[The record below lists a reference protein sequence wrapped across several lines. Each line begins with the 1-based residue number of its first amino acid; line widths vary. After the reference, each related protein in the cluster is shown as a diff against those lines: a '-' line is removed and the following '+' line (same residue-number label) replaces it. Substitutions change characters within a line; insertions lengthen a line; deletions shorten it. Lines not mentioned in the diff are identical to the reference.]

1 MRGVAAWLAVVA
13 IVLGAVS
20 ALDALSAPPSV
31 GEPKTTAAVVSAI
44 GGRAFVL
51 LIDSLR
57 YETATDARIM
67 PHLAELRASSTCAR
81 ILPTRDAVTVPCV
94 RAAFTG
100 EDRTRLLGFVSNFLS
115 GSAGLRSIFTD
126 LARQGRDSVAYSDVA
141 FNQFGDDVDRED
153 NGGDGPTEPQD
164 QDARARE
171 ALAAFLGGAHDD
183 PRVDLAVMHVTYT
196 DHIAHEAG
204 IAGPRYAELFGRV
217 DALAAELA
225 RGLPSDATLVVMGD
239 HGHDDTGRHALGL
252 SVPTF
257 ALYHG
262 PRFAPGHDLGTRPIR
277 VHRTLLGEALGVPAP
292 AAVARA
298 GDEPSAD
305 NGIAPSRYPTYLAFV
320 FGLGALGWLL
330 ARALGQPLGRR
341 GLAGSLLAAG
351 AFSALGAFYARV
363 RPVLHEPTYTT
374 LALAWL
380 LILGLACARSALTRD
395 ARQGFAV
402 SVAPLFLFFPTVYR
416 YGACAALAP
425 ACFGCAL
432 SMLAAARLRASRDG
446 WLCFAGLTLILVP
459 FAAAE
464 SENFRFTEW
473 VLWAYA
479 PDSLPQYA
487 LGSVALL
494 GLLLPALL
502 RREWLHCTTLLGL
515 LLTFRVLVH
524 VPSDAY
530 VWLVCFLFALSLCA
544 QLARQLSVDAATR
557 AALHALL
564 LLLALFV
571 AGWSGFAWTIH
582 RLEWSALYA
591 VFHEVLVERHVL
603 WFLPFILA
611 RYALPV
617 LAARVVLSRELSR
630 PGRATRRNVWLLAS
644 AKVLSLVLLTY
655 GIASASVASDVY
667 LEAAQETGIAA
678 TVLLGLI

>member
-1 MRGVAAWLAVVA
+1 MRGIAAWLALVA

-20 ALDALSAPPSV
+20 ALDALGAPPSLR
-31 GEPKTTAAVVSAI
+31 EPKAQGSVIGAG

-57 YETATDARIM
+57 YETAMDPRIM
-67 PHLAELRASSTCAR
+67 PQLAALRSSSTFAR

-141 FNQFGDDVDRED
+141 FNQFGEDVDRED

-164 QDARARE
+164 QDARARA
-171 ALAAFLGGAHDD
+171 ALADFIRGVHDD

-204 IAGPRYAELFGRV
+204 ILGPRYAELFGRV
-217 DALAAELA
+217 DALAGELA

-262 PRFAPGHDLGTRPIR
+262 ARFAPGHDLGTRPIR
-277 VHRTLLGEALGVPAP
+277 VHRTLLGEALGVPPP

-298 GDEPSAD
+298 GDEVSAD
-305 NGIAPSRYPTYLAFV
+305 NGIAPARYPTYLLFV

-330 ARALGQPLGRR
+330 ARALGEPLKRR
-341 GLAGSLLAAG
+341 GLAVSLLAAG

-363 RPVLHEPTYTT
+363 RPVLHEPTYST
-374 LALAWL
+374 LTLVWL
-380 LILGLACARSALTRD
+380 VILGLACARSALTRD
-395 ARQGFAV
+395 GRQGFIV
-402 SVAPLFLFFPTVYR
+402 CVAPLFLFFPTVYR

-432 SMLAAARLRASRDG
+432 SMVAAARGRASRDA
-446 WLCFAGLTLILVP
+446 WSCFAGLALVLLP

-473 VLWAYA
+473 VLWAHA
-479 PDSLPQYA
+479 PDSVPQYA
-487 LGSVALL
+487 LGAVALL
-494 GLLLPALL
+494 GLFLAPLV
-502 RREWLHCTTLLGL
+502 RREWAHAGKLAAVLAA
-515 LLTFRVLVH
+515 FRLLVH
-524 VPSDAY
+524 VPGDAY

-544 QLARQLSVDAATR
+544 QLARQLAVDAATR
-557 AALHALL
+557 AALHAIL
-564 LLLALFV
+564 LLLALFA
-571 AGWSGFAWTIH
+571 AGWTGFAWTIH
-582 RLEWSALYA
+582 RLEWSALYT
-591 VFHEVLVERHVL
+591 VFHEVVVERHVL

-617 LAARVVLSRELSR
+617 IAARMVLSRELAP
-630 PGRATRRNVWLLAS
+630 PGRATRRNVWLLAG

-678 TVLLGLI
+678 TLVLGLI